1 MRKKRAWMRY
11 VWCGIAMFLLQV
23 FSILIQARGGFFY
36 AYGFNFVLSLGIMM
50 FSAKLFEDKQRTFLR
65 YMRDFLPYLLQTV
78 CVIGTDLLLALLAM
92 HLSSKLSM
100 PDHLVSADTVTII
113 LFAFVSG
120 GMPYILIQILC
131 AAVGFLIAAGFSIAD
146 YINRRR

>member
-1 MRKKRAWMRY
+1 
-11 VWCGIAMFLLQV
+11 MFLLQV

-65 YMRDFLPYLLQTV
+65 YMRDYLPYLLQTV

-92 HLSSKLSM
+92 HLSSKLYM
-100 PDHLVSADTVTII
+100 PDHLFSADTVTII

>member
-1 MRKKRAWMRY
+1 
-11 VWCGIAMFLLQV
+11 MFLLQV

-92 HLSSKLSM
+92 HLSSKLYM
-100 PDHLVSADTVTII
+100 PDYLVSADTVTII

>member
-1 MRKKRAWMRY
+1 MRY

-92 HLSSKLSM
+92 HLSSKLYM
-100 PDHLVSADTVTII
+100 PDYLVSADTVTII